1 MRVLIIED
9 DEKVGA
15 YLKDNLQR
23 ENYIMDLIPNFVE
36 VQTFLNERPYH
47 PDLIILDRLL
57 GHQDTKSLISEIKQ
71 RLPETRLLCLSA
83 VNSPSEKATILDLGV
98 DDYLGKPF
106 SLVELQARVRALLRR
121 KEDVQQN
128 FFLTVGDLIIDLK
141 TRSVSSKG
149 RRIDLKNK
157 EYALLINF
165 AQNVNRVYSKYQL
178 LDIIWEANLDLQS
191 NVLEVTIMNLR
202 KKLEESLTTSKI
214 QSKRNVGYWF
224 ET

>member
-1 MRVLIIED
+1 MRILIVED
-9 DEKVGA
+9 DEKVGS
-15 YLKDNLQR
+15 YLKENLQR

-36 VQTFLNERPYH
+36 VQTFLNERPYR

-57 GHQDTKSLISEIKQ
+57 GHQDTKSLISDIKQ
-71 RLPETRLLCLSA
+71 RLPETRILCLSA
-83 VNSPSEKATILDLGV
+83 VNSPSEKASILDLGV

-106 SLVELQARVRALLRR
+106 SLVELQARIRALLRR

-128 FFLTVGDLIIDLK
+128 FFLTIGDLIIDLK

-149 RRIDLKNK
+149 RKIELKNK

-202 KKLEESLTTSKI
+202 KKLEESQTEARI
-214 QSKRNVGYWF
+214 HSKRNVGYWF

>member
-1 MRVLIIED
+1 MRILIVED
-9 DEKVGA
+9 DEKVGS
-15 YLKDNLQR
+15 YLKENLQR

-36 VQTFLNERPYH
+36 IQTFLNERPYR

-71 RLPETRLLCLSA
+71 RLPETRILCLSA
-83 VNSPSEKATILDLGV
+83 VNSPSEKASILDLGV

-106 SLVELQARVRALLRR
+106 SLVELQARIRALLRR

-128 FFLTVGDLIIDLK
+128 FFLTIGDLIIDLK

-149 RRIDLKNK
+149 RKIELKNK

-202 KKLEESLTTSKI
+202 KKLEESQTAAKI
-214 QSKRNVGYWF
+214 HSKRNVGYWF